1 MHRSGI
7 LVLTNHV
14 SALSYGDTVK
24 RIVAGVKKIVDST
37 LYVHVENTCNVSQI
51 KTSSFE
57 FSLKSHPNT
66 SNTPR
71 SFSSDIFPFISK
83 FYEEA
88 ASQCEDLD
96 VNILLHNIGQ
106 HSGRRKT
113 LQRPIQC
120 IITDHAENSNIESEI
135 IRKFV
140 LGQYELNEDNKSGS
154 TIPIFGIKE
163 HSFVQNNVKPQS
175 TIVTGEGN
183 VVIGGTFDIIHSG
196 HKVLLSEA
204 ALLAN
209 KRLLIGVTD
218 GKMLERK
225 TLHELIR
232 GCKTR
237 ISSIQDFLLDVHD
250 FCIKD
255 EHCENP
261 NKLPVLEVV
270 PILDPIGP
278 ASTDPDLQCIVV
290 SKETERGGVVVN
302 EARRKNNLNDLYVHV
317 IGEGLL
323 IGDESSSPTKE
334 TKLSSSTLRYK
345 SLGMLRKSPNIRTS
359 SHPPGAYV
367 IGLTGGIASGK
378 SSIAKRLQNLGA
390 VVVDCDKL
398 GHLAYSLGTKTFEK
412 VVENF
417 GPEVVS
423 QSGEIDRKVLGSK
436 IFGADSKNRDLLN
449 SIVWPEI
456 ERLARL
462 KISEAVSERNE
473 KVICVLDAAV
483 LLEAGWDNFCH
494 EVWVSVVTRDEAIKR
509 VVERDGRTIAD
520 AERRIQSQL
529 SNKERVEKASVVLS
543 TMWETSA
550 TQAQVEKAWRFLV
563 ERMQE
568 V

>member
-1 MHRSGI
+1 QPMHRSGI

-14 SALSYGDTVK
+14 SVLSYGDTVK

-51 KTSSFE
+51 LNT
-57 FSLKSHPNT
+57 HPST

-106 HSGRRKT
+106 HSGRRYILSLLYIT
-113 LQRPIQC
+113 CRPIQC

-140 LGQYELNEDNKSGS
+140 LGQYALNEDSSSGS
-154 TIPIFGIKE
+154 TIPILGIEE
-163 HSFVQNNVKPQS
+163 HSFVHNNVKSQS
-175 TIVTGEGN
+175 TMVTGKGN
-183 VVIGGTFDIIHSG
+183 VVIGGTFDKIHSG

-232 GCKTR
+232 GCETR
-237 ISSIQDFLLDVHD
+237 ISSVQAFLLDVHD
-250 FCIKD
+250 FCIK
-255 EHCENP
+255 
-261 NKLPVLEVV
+261 EVV

-345 SLGMLRKSPNIRTS
+345 SLGTLRKSPNMRTL

-398 GHLAYSLGTKTFEK
+398 GHLAYSPGTKTFKK

-417 GPEVVS
+417 GSEVVS
-423 QSGEIDRKVLGSK
+423 ESGEIDRKILGTK
-436 IFGADSKNRDLLN
+436 IFGVDSKNRDLLN

-462 KISEAVSERNE
+462 KILEATSERKE

-520 AERRIQSQL
+520 TERRIQSQL
-529 SNKERVEKASVVLS
+529 SNKERVEKANVVLS

-550 TQAQVEKAWRFLV
+550 TQAQVEKAWSFLV
-563 ERMQE
+563 ERITKAGIIRH
-568 V
+568 